1 MEIDAPDVVA
11 EIDDL
16 FTRYEVALVGND
28 IAGLD
33 ALFWAAPQVLRYGAG
48 ENLYGID
55 EIRAFRAG
63 RSPKNL
69 ARTIT
74 RRAIHTY
81 GRDCATTHIEF
92 VRTGS
97 DKVGRQSQTWV
108 RLPEGWRI
116 VAAHVSQM
124 V

>member
-74 RRAIHTY
+74 RRVIHTY